1 MIVYRIGKAAYIQD
15 LSGTGGLFGSG
26 RWHKQG
32 TRIIYTSE
40 SVSLA
45 KLEILANYRIIPPN
59 MHLLT
64 LKIPDKIP
72 VQTIDVT
79 LLPQNWQDINYPE
92 ALAEIALTWIK
103 GLEYACLRVPS
114 AQSVNEYNVL
124 LNPLHQDHSK
134 IKILKTEP
142 VFFDPRLKMS

>member
-1 MIVYRIGKAAYIQD
+1 VIVYRIGKAAYIQD
-15 LSGTGGLFGSG
+15 LSGQGGLFGSG

-59 MHLLT
+59 MQLLT
-64 LKIPDKIP
+64 MKIPDKVP
-72 VQTIDVT
+72 VQTIDVNI
-79 LLPQNWQDINYPE
+79 LPQNWPDINYPE
-92 ALAEIALTWIK
+92 VLAEIALTWIK
-103 GLEYACLRVPS
+103 QLDYACLRVPS

-124 LNPLHQDHSK
+124 LNPLHPDHSK